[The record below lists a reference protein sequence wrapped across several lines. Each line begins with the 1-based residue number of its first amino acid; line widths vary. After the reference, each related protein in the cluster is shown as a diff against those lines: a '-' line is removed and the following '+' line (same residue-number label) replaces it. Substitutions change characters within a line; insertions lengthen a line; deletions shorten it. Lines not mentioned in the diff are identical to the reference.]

1 MAEEDFEGAEPQ
13 MSPGLQYMGRRI
25 QKPLLGVGE
34 MAQLIQGSAATQDNL
49 SSILKTQTVEGESQH
64 PHVVL

>member
-1 MAEEDFEGAEPQ
+1 MAEGDFEGAEPQ
-13 MSPGLQYMGRRI
+13 MSPGLRYMERRV

-34 MAQLIQGSAATQDNL
+34 MAQLIQGSAATRDNL